1 MATVYKRRELR
12 PIPSG
17 ATIGTYRGKPYAT
30 WTDAKGKA
38 RRAPLNAAGDRI
50 IQLAECYTAQYFDE
64 NGKRRKAPT
73 GCHDK
78 ATAQQVADRLQ
89 ADAALRKRGIIN
101 ATQERFAA
109 EARRPLGEHVDDFER
124 FLNGE

>member
-12 PIPSG
+12 PIPEG

-50 IQLAECYTAQYFDE
+50 AIVAETYTAQYFDE
-64 NGKRRKAPT
+64 NGKRRKAP
-73 GCHDK
+73 
-78 ATAQQVADRLQ
+78 
-89 ADAALRKRGIIN
+89 
-101 ATQERFAA
+101 
-109 EARRPLGEHVDDFER
+109 
-124 FLNGE
+124 